1 MSTISSILVTC
12 SSILAI
18 DIGET
23 VKPDASDA
31 KVRQWGRIFVLII
44 LAIGVIMSF
53 MTIQTIEILINLT
66 LAGFAQMIV
75 PVLGIFVF
83 KRMTKEGA
91 CIGYL
96 AGLIVS
102 ALGTITWGN
111 PLGFMGGFWG
121 FLANIVLCV
130 VVSMMTKPVDADW
143 REKYLAPLKRPDRV

>member
-1 MSTISSILVTC
+1 
-12 SSILAI
+12 
-18 DIGET
+18 
-23 VKPDASDA
+23 
-31 KVRQWGRIFVLII
+31 
-44 LAIGVIMSF
+44 MSF